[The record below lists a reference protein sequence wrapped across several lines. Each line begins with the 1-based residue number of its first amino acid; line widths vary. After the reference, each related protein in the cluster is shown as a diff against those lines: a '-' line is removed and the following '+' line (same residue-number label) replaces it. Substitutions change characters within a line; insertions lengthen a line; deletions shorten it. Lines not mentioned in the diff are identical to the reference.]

1 MKDSQILSKILVDNY
16 WHLVG
21 HKSELMNDKDYIKLD
36 LLNNN
41 IIRANGK
48 SGVTRVQLAN
58 RPLCSMPRKVES
70 IGNSPG

>member
-36 LLNNN
+36 LLNRN
-41 IIRANGK
+41 IVVFNDFNDIFLNFSRNLKKIRTGYFC
-48 SGVTRVQLAN
+48 QFCL
-58 RPLCSMPRKVES
+58 
-70 IGNSPG
+70 